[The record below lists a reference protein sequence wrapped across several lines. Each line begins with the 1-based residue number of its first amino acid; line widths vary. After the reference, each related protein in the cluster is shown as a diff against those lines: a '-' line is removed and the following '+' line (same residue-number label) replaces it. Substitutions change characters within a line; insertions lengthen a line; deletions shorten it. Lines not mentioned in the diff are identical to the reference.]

1 MVGWYL
7 NLSTSSPIPVVL
19 NAQQLCE
26 KVANKRRM
34 AEVQPFRLRKVQWN
48 IGIQRENSD
57 PIFSQLQSV
66 RKLKRPSMWSRDSSF
81 WRSFCLLKKNILAFN
96 TRSFQCCKSRIPLH
110 YFFSAHNLSSVCSK
124 LTCWNWNR
132 FHSSVEGFWS
142 HGWCYTNVSFR
153 ILSQTFRI
161 KTALLTTSL

>member
-7 NLSTSSPIPVVL
+7 KLSTSSPMPMVL
-19 NAQQLCE
+19 SAQQLCE

-34 AEVQPFRLRKVQWN
+34 AEVQPFRLRNVQWN

-124 LTCWNWNR
+124 LTCWNKSFPFQFRRLLKSWLVLYECQL
-132 FHSSVEGFWS
+132 S
-142 HGWCYTNVSFR
+142 YTFAD
-153 ILSQTFRI
+153 F
-161 KTALLTTSL
+161 